1 MAKINQKESAGPIDK
16 DQLIAQLTAKVSEL
30 ESQAAKNP
38 AAPIIEV
45 KGIQYKVVSGANIES
60 VDYSRNQIAE
70 DIELAKKLL
79 DIEGQSIVV
88 PVIEEE

>member
-1 MAKINQKESAGPIDK
+1 MAKNNQKESAGPVDK

-30 ESQAAKNP
+30 ESQKAKNP

-45 KGIQYKVVSGANIES
+45 DGVQYKVLSGANIES